1 MEINK
6 ISQSTIDSITRKSAA
21 SLPLRPSEQGYSG
34 NQIRAALHQYV
45 TDTNK
50 SVISEIQR
58 IVDEAN
64 ASIEGVELN
73 LEEFVQG
80 SVLNPPYIKEFGSE
94 DWSQLNTDEYVL
106 SITKA
111 QHEVDDHREI
121 KMLMYIQDSDGKYVN
136 VNQYKI
142 GSDATVYLYS
152 DLPNSGFVTVAR
164 NRDAFIAGDV
174 LLEADSINGLA
185 EVAKSGEYNDLIGK
199 PNLEGLEESS
209 SLISRILSGG
219 LTVPNAV
226 SATNA
231 QNANYAQNAGV
242 AGSASTAL
250 TATKATQD
258 EKGVNIHA
266 SYAKQNGNYQSMTV
280 GKASNADK
288 AKQDE
293 DGANLKSTYAKQTGT
308 YPNMNVGKATNS
320 DNATNATN
328 SVNAQKATTAALA
341 AKDSSIANTDWVKN
355 VALAGLLGLKV
366 STYTN
371 NANNNNKMPHKWTEV
386 IMGDYLFIFGRVN
399 ALEANSDVNVS
410 WDRSVFKSADFFNND
425 AYTLITSFTT
435 QTRTDNRGMD
445 EPTHA
450 KTLNTNGFVIYN
462 SNGYTT
468 SGTYMAF
475 GKKA

>member
-1 MEINK
+1 MV
-6 ISQSTIDSITRKSAA
+6 SI
-21 SLPLRPSEQGYSG
+21 
-34 NQIRAALHQYV
+34 
-45 TDTNK
+45 
-50 SVISEIQR
+50 
-58 IVDEAN
+58 
-64 ASIEGVELN
+64 
-73 LEEFVQG
+73 
-80 SVLNPPYIKEFGSE
+80 
-94 DWSQLNTDEYVL
+94 
-106 SITKA
+106 
-111 QHEVDDHREI
+111 
-121 KMLMYIQDSDGKYVN
+121 VN

-219 LTVPNAV
+219 LTVPKAT

-231 QNANYAQNAGV
+231 QTADYAQNAGV

-308 YPNMNVGKATNS
+308 YPNTCVGKATNS
-320 DNATNATN
+320 DNATN
-328 SVNAQKATTAALA
+328 
-341 AKDSSIANTDWVKN
+341 
-355 VALAGLLGLKV
+355 
-366 STYTN
+366 ST
-371 NANNNNKMPHKWTEV
+371 
-386 IMGDYLFIFGRVN
+386 R
-399 ALEANSDVNVS
+399 
-410 WDRSVFKSADFFNND
+410 
-425 AYTLITSFTT
+425 
-435 QTRTDNRGMD
+435 
-445 EPTHA
+445 
-450 KTLNTNGFVIYN
+450 
-462 SNGYTT
+462 
-468 SGTYMAF
+468 
-475 GKKA
+475 

>member
-1 MEINK
+1 MKINK
-6 ISQSTIDSITRKSAA
+6 ISQSSIDSITRKSAA
-21 SLPLRPSEQGYSG
+21 ALPLRPSEQGYSG
-34 NQIRAALHQYV
+34 QQIRAALHQYV

-64 ASIEGVELN
+64 ASIEGVGLN

-80 SVLNPPYIKEFGSE
+80 SVLNPPFILEFGSE

-106 SITKA
+106 SITKE

-121 KMLMYIQDSDGKYVN
+121 KMLMYLLDADGKYVH

-164 NRDAFIAGDV
+164 NRDAFVAGDV
-174 LLEADSINGLA
+174 LLEADSISGLST
-185 EVAKSGEYNDLIGK
+185 VAKSGEYKDLKGK
-199 PNLEGLEESS
+199 PNLEDLEESS
-209 SLISRILSGG
+209 SLISQILSGV
-219 LTVPNAV
+219 LTVPKAA

-258 EKGVNIHA
+258 EKGANIHA

-293 DGANLKSTYAKQTGT
+293 DGANIKSTYAKQTGT

-320 DNATNATN
+320 DKATNATN
-328 SVNAQKATTAALA
+328 SVNAQKAPTAPLA
-341 AKDSSIANTDWVKN
+341 AKDALIANTDWVKSA
-355 VALAGLLGLKV
+355 ALAGLLGLKV
-366 STYTN
+366 RTNTN
-371 NANNNNKMPHKWTEV
+371 NANGDNRMLHRWYEV
-386 IMGDYLFIFGRVN
+386 VMGDWLFIFGRVN
-399 ALEANSDVNVS
+399 AVESSKDIDVS
-410 WDRSVFKSADFFNND
+410 WNGSKFKSADMFSAD
-425 AYTLITSFTT
+425 GYTIIGGTT
-435 QTRTDNRGMD
+435 LQTRSDNYIPDAVEVIKR
-445 EPTHA
+445 TY
-450 KTLNTNGFVIYN
+450 TNKFVLRH
-462 SNGYTT
+462 
-468 SGTYMAF
+468 SGNRTRTMTYVAF